1 MKVIMNDSAFYAKGF
16 SISTDKKLLDI
27 DVIYNY
33 LNEESYWAKG
43 ITRQRL
49 EKAIEHSV
57 CFGVYDG
64 DDRQAGFARVVTDKA
79 TFAYLCDVFVLET
92 YRGQGLSKWLVQTIV
107 SDADFQ
113 GLRRWALAT
122 LDAHG
127 LYKQFGFSP
136 LTNAENWM
144 GILTPYITQ

>member
-1 MKVIMNDSAFYAKGF
+1 MNDSAFNAKGF

-27 DVIYNY
+27 DVIYNF

-43 ITRQRL
+43 ITRERL

-64 DDRQAGFARVVTDKA
+64 NKLVGFARVVTDRA

-107 SDADFQ
+107 SDADFK

-122 LDAHG
+122 QDAHG
-127 LYKQFGFSP
+127 LYKQFGFAP
-136 LTNAENWM
+136 LVNAENWM